1 MLAFTM
7 AANHVFAGAERVL
20 AQHFQEEAKSE
31 LRDQKT
37 TMAGEDLDA
46 AASALNGSSAW
57 SGQACTEE
65 CAKSIADARRV
76 SEALLTPV
84 AAANTEG
91 GASHQQADAGKA
103 GATMRPSRLRRA
115 QRSIGIRLDRAARIR
130 GRRKVTDELGK
141 AIESV
146 GSKAEPA
153 QTEQHSSTD
162 AKTNNP
168 RFPKSCISRIAIC
181 EARGRGALNGAPRSR
196 SIRTRPTSRVGV
208 VLPRCHCGE
217 PVCKDREEGGD
228 GGFIGK
234 APAKVAS
241 NEGPPAMI

>member
-1 MLAFTM
+1 M

-46 AASALNGSSAW
+46 AASALNGSIAW

-103 GATMRPSRLRRA
+103 GANNEAQPAAARLSA
-115 QRSIGIRLDRAARIR
+115 RSESGSTEAARIPADAE
-130 GRRKVTDELGK
+130 KVTDELGK

-162 AKTNNP
+162 AKT
-168 RFPKSCISRIAIC
+168 K
-181 EARGRGALNGAPRSR
+181 
-196 SIRTRPTSRVGV
+196 
-208 VLPRCHCGE
+208 
-217 PVCKDREEGGD
+217 
-228 GGFIGK
+228 
-234 APAKVAS
+234 
-241 NEGPPAMI
+241 